1 MLKNLMKYELQATA
15 RIFLPLYALLL
26 LFALVNKAFLSVNST
41 RLEIPTAISMTA
53 FVSII
58 VAIVVITL
66 VMTIQRFYKNLLTD
80 EGYLMFT
87 LPVSTHSHIISKL
100 LVASLWNVLSVVISG
115 FAIFIIAAT
124 PDSMREFSKA
134 MAEFSG
140 LFDMLGAS
148 AYVITIE
155 GVVLMFVVLLES
167 ILTIYAAITLGHLL
181 PKHRVG
187 GALGAYFL
195 IGVAEQIVTSI
206 LFNIGDRMGLFDRF
220 SSIFRDNNITTA
232 ITAVQLI
239 LLALIVFLLVF
250 SAIFYV
256 VTNQILQKKLN
267 LE

>member
-1 MLKNLMKYELQATA
+1 MLKNLLKYELQATA

-26 LFALVNKAFLSVNST
+26 LFALVNKAFLSVNASY
-41 RLEIPTAISMTA
+41 LSIPTAISMTA

-87 LPVSTHSHIISKL
+87 LPVGTHSHIVSKL
-100 LVASLWNVLSVVISG
+100 LIASLWNVLSIVMSG

-124 PDSMREFSKA
+124 PETMQEFSQF
-134 MAEFSG
+134 MAEAFR
-140 LFDMLGAS
+140 LLDTFGAS
-148 AYVITIE
+148 AYVIGAE
-155 GVVLMFVVLLES
+155 AVVLLVIVLLES
-167 ILTIYAAITLGHLL
+167 ILTIYAAIALGHLL

-187 GALGAYFL
+187 AALGAYFL
-195 IGVAEQIVTSI
+195 IGVAEQTITSI
-206 LFNIGDRMGLFDRF
+206 LVNICEKTQLLDRI
-220 SSIFRDNNITTA
+220 SSVFQSNDLAASISM
-232 ITAVQLI
+232 VQLL
-239 LLALIVFLLVF
+239 LLAFIAFLLVF
-250 SAIFYV
+250 AAVFYV